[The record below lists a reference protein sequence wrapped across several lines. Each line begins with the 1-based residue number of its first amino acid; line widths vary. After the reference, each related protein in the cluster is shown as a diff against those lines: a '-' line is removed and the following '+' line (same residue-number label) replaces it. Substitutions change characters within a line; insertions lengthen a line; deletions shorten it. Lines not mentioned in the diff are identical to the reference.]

1 MNIFFYNSIHFSQ
14 IAISLISAHKIFLIF
29 YTLLKIDHKSTPAR
43 TNYPRQQSLRQH
55 KKIPSETLDR
65 LLEVLR
71 VSPSSINIQ
80 PWVDNQIHITL
91 GSILIS
97 ASAEGVIAMP
107 IGGFYNVLL
116 DEILGASALGL
127 RIVVIMA
134 LGYRSTEDF
143 DADLP
148 NGRVSKER
156 VIFFLSVIFKAILY
170 FQKV

>member
-1 MNIFFYNSIHFSQ
+1 
-14 IAISLISAHKIFLIF
+14 
-29 YTLLKIDHKSTPAR
+29 
-43 TNYPRQQSLRQH
+43 
-55 KKIPSETLDR
+55 
-65 LLEVLR
+65 
-71 VSPSSINIQ
+71 
-80 PWVDNQIHITL
+80 
-91 GSILIS
+91 
-97 ASAEGVIAMP
+97 MP

-143 DADLP
+143 NADLP

-156 VIFFLSVIFKAILY
+156 VIFFLSVIVKAILY